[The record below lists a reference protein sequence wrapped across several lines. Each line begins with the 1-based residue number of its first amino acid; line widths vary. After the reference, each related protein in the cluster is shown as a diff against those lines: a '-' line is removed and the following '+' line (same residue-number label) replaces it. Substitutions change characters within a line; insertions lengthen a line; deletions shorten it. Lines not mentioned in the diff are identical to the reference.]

1 MLVQPEQDWPPVEA
15 RGEGEGEMKLTD
27 IQKVQ
32 TLAVELDD
40 IGQMLYLLT
49 RRPEDADEL
58 EVYITSTGIYDK
70 KTYLRGATRHVVVS
84 ALREHQHQLLQQL
97 TNLGVE
103 R

>member
-1 MLVQPEQDWPPVEA
+1 
-15 RGEGEGEMKLTD
+15 MKLTD